1 MKWKQLLSILLALI
15 VGLIP
20 ANVMAV
26 AAYTHIDD
34 GNGQI
39 HTFSYGPVST
49 RAAMIVSVD
58 GEDPNFGAQIGN
70 VFELSVSITTSIE
83 KNNCYPGSA
92 CFVPRNQKIVLQNTW
107 YSPSDVEFVVLWV
120 GDNSGDGLRPYREL
134 VVLATNWLKTLLD
147 RFIPY
152 ASQILDSIGLLTTRQ
167 YEPNSYY
174 GKNSITIY
182 PGNSNSAGVI
192 LWVRALNYQDYLRQH
207 PSQNIFKYKI
217 TAAASSDTY
226 YRYSYSWAFGT
237 PSKPSVDM
245 DKIYPQL
252 VEIKYVG
259 RVYTSTTFEITFRRN
274 L

>member
-1 MKWKQLLSILLALI
+1 MEWKQSLVILLAII

-92 CFVPRNQKIVLQNTW
+92 CFVPRNQKIVLQNTQ
-107 YSPSDVEFVVLWV
+107 S
-120 GDNSGDGLRPYREL
+120 
-134 VVLATNWLKTLLD
+134 
-147 RFIPY
+147 
-152 ASQILDSIGLLTTRQ
+152 
-167 YEPNSYY
+167 
-174 GKNSITIY
+174 
-182 PGNSNSAGVI
+182 
-192 LWVRALNYQDYLRQH
+192 
-207 PSQNIFKYKI
+207 
-217 TAAASSDTY
+217 
-226 YRYSYSWAFGT
+226 FGCGIRG
-237 PSKPSVDM
+237 S
-245 DKIYPQL
+245 
-252 VEIKYVG
+252 VG
-259 RVYTSTTFEITFRRN
+259 RRQ
-274 L
+274 